1 MAYWVESCTFFNTQT
16 ASPFKI
22 HTRRWA
28 GIHDKAKSLGIPNA
42 YTMYITFLSDEDEE
56 NLFTLITS

>member
-28 GIHDKAKSLGIPNA
+28 GIHDKVKSLGIPNA
-42 YTMYITFLSDEDEE
+42 YTMYITFL
-56 NLFTLITS
+56 F